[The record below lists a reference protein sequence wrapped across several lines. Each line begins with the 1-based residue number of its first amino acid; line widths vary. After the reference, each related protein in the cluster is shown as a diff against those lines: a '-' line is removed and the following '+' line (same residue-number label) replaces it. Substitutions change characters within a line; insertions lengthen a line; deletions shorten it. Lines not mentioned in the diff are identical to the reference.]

1 MFITLDEANAEEDWM
16 SQIADTLVYNLPT
29 MITNALLGD
38 IEHYTVNATIQ
49 KIDLNNHR
57 DNEWSEPS
65 LSVMINNALSGNIY
79 NSSFNATSLDQVKQ
93 QFVIIKQDSSNENM
107 IFEKPDKQV
116 QQLITTEVPFILP
129 VPFP

>member
-1 MFITLDEANAEEDWM
+1 MLIVLDEANAEQEFI
-16 SQIADTLVYNLPT
+16 SQIAGTFVYNLPT

-38 IEHYTVNATIQ
+38 IEHNSINATMQ
-49 KIDLNNHR
+49 KIDHDNYR
-57 DNEWSEPS
+57 DNQWSEPS
-65 LSVMINNALSGNIY
+65 LSLMINNALLGNIY
-79 NSSFNATSLDQVKQ
+79 HNSFNTTSIDHVKQ
-93 QFVIIKQDSSNENM
+93 QFVILKQDSNNENM